1 MEFVETPLFTR
12 LITALLNDE
21 EYRALQNTLLLN
33 PDAGDVIKNGGWIRK
48 LRHALV
54 GKGKSGGIRTIYY
67 WAKAKSK
74 DQIYM
79 LLAYPKSKKDTLS
92 EQETSILRN
101 LVKDL

>member
-21 EYRALQNTLLLN
+21 EYRALQNTLLFN
-33 PDAGDVIKNGGWIRK
+33 PDAGDVIKNGGGIRK
-48 LRHALV
+48 LRHALA

-67 WAKAKSK
+67 WAKSK

-92 EQETSILRN
+92 EQETTILRN

>member
-67 WAKAKSK
+67 WAKAKIKFICCLPIQS
-74 DQIYM
+74 
-79 LLAYPKSKKDTLS
+79 PKKTP
-92 EQETSILRN
+92 
-101 LVKDL
+101 

>member
-21 EYRALQNTLLLN
+21 EYRALQNALLLN
-33 PDAGDVIKNGGWIRK
+33 PDAGDVIKNGGGIRK
-48 LRHALV
+48 LRHALA

-67 WAKAKSK
+67 WAKSK

-92 EQETSILRN
+92 EQETTILRN

>member
-33 PDAGDVIKNGGWIRK
+33 PDAGDVIKNGGGIRK
-48 LRHALV
+48 LRHALA

-67 WAKAKSK
+67 WAKSK